1 MAFKLG
7 NFNIDEIIRAAA
19 ENFDGDLLY
28 TLDQLSSASIE
39 ITSDSTEITD
49 KRGNTVRTIYKTKK
63 GTFNATSAFMTPA
76 ILNNA
81 SGSSIV
87 QATSEA
93 AINMPKFLLI
103 GAGSTA
109 VTLDTGV
116 DASTI
121 KVMAIFGSGANGETL
136 TKVTTG
142 DPTYDE
148 STGTYTYLY
157 DATNKKITIPA
168 SGTGKPT
175 QYFVMYTRSVT
186 DGFKMEN
193 TADRYPDTCKLT
205 LYCSYVDPCDDALR
219 ACYVVLPS
227 FTASPETTINLNA
240 DEQEMSFNGNLNVD
254 YCAASPV
261 LYYIYFP
268 DEDAVKTAIVNTAA

>member
-39 ITSDSTEITD
+39 ITSDSTEVTD

-87 QATSEA
+87 KATA
-93 AINMPKFLLI
+93 TAPINMPKFLLI
-103 GAGSTA
+103 AAGSAA

-148 STGTYTYLY
+148 ENETYTYLY

-175 QYFVMYTRSVT
+175 QYFVMYTRSAT
-186 DGFKMEN
+186 DGYKMEN
-193 TADRYPDTCKLT
+193 TADKYPDTCKLT

-254 YCAASPV
+254 YCASSPV

-268 DEDAVKTAIVNTAA
+268 DEDAVKTAVYETT

>member
-1 MAFKLG
+1 MAFVLG

-39 ITSDSTEITD
+39 ITSDSTEVTD

-81 SGSSIV
+81 SGSNIQKASV
-87 QATSEA
+87 SAP
-93 AINMPKFLLI
+93 INMPKFLLI
-103 GAGSTA
+103 GAGSAA
-109 VTLDTGV
+109 VTLDSGV

-121 KVMAIFGSGANGETL
+121 KVMAIFGSGANGEVL
-136 TKVTTG
+136 EKVTTG

-148 STGTYTYLY
+148 STSTYTYLY
-157 DATNKKITIPA
+157 DSTNKKITVPA

-175 QYFVMYTRSVT
+175 QYFVMYTRSET
-186 DGFKMEN
+186 AGYKMEN
-193 TADRYPDTCKLT
+193 TADKFPDTVKLT
-205 LYCSYVDPCDDALR
+205 LYCSYVDPCDDGLR

-240 DEQEMSFNGNLNVD
+240 DEQEMSFSGNLNVD

-268 DEDAVKTAIVNTAA
+268 DEDAVKTAIVNAA